1 MCVFVTFL
9 SSIDVTVE
17 ELSHISKDKNS
28 FLRAKKAVIWH
39 REGVVSKISSF
50 SLLFSY
56 SFIHSIIDLSF
67 IPHLFIHSMR
77 IVGVWKV
84 NLSKLMVNLV

>member
-1 MCVFVTFL
+1 MCVLL

-17 ELSHISKDKNS
+17 ELSRISKDKKS

-56 SFIHSIIDLSF
+56 SFIHSFHSIIDLSF